1 MVFIDNLM
9 GVRSEIIMF
18 DTLVIDMPVKNVYER
33 IYCYNY

>member
-18 DTLVIDMPVKNVYER
+18 DTLVIDMPVKK
-33 IYCYNY
+33 CL